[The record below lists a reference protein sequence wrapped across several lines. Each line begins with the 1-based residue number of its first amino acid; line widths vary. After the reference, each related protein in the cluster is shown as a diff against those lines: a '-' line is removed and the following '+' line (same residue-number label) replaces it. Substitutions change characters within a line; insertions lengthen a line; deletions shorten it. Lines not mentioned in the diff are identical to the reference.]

1 MADGEGSKVS
11 ISAVRKRKARKPKFA
26 PVAGATSVEALNL
39 QPLVGHAL
47 ADDIRRQVADALGVP
62 ADLQVDERLA
72 RASERARRVN
82 EVDEREAAETA
93 AGRKVRR
100 GAMKRLSH
108 YEREKPTAEEAARGE
123 FEVLPA
129 ERFDT
134 SRKGE
139 KVLVNLAAR
148 GRGAATMFKR
158 NQISAREFRAAEEL
172 YRLFDLSQASQLSG
186 VPMQE
191 RVDGGMV
198 DTRGD
203 RLRSAA
209 KAAGEYRDALE
220 TLTTAGRVLVE
231 NVVVLGVA
239 MESAVRMRT
248 VAHRLGG
255 GEKDM
260 RRKVDRAHVVVSEA
274 LDKLADHFRI
284 AK

>member
-1 MADGEGSKVS
+1 MADGEGED
-11 ISAVRKRKARKPKFA
+11 R
-26 PVAGATSVEALNL
+26 VEAVWKR
-39 QPLVGHAL
+39 QE
-47 ADDIRRQVADALGVP
+47 RRRAADA
-62 ADLQVDERLA
+62 
-72 RASERARRVN
+72 
-82 EVDEREAAETA
+82 REAAEA
-93 AGRKVRR
+93 VPGRKSRR

-108 YEREKPTAEEAARGE
+108 YERDKPTAEEAARGV
-123 FEVLPA
+123 FEVELA

-148 GRGAATMFKR
+148 GRGAATMLKR
-158 NQISAREFRAAEEL
+158 GQITPREFRAAEEL
-172 YRLFDLSQASQLSG
+172 CRLFDLSQASQLSG

-239 MESAVRMRT
+239 MEAAVRMRT
-248 VAHRLGG
+248 VAHRMDAL
-255 GEKDM
+255 KSLDNK
-260 RRKVDRAHVVVSEA
+260 RSRAAVLIAEA
-274 LDKLADHFRI
+274 LETLADHFRI
-284 AK
+284 AR

>member
-1 MADGEGSKVS
+1 MADGEGDD
-11 ISAVRKRKARKPKFA
+11 R
-26 PVAGATSVEALNL
+26 VEA
-39 QPLVGHAL
+39 VWK
-47 ADDIRRQVADALGVP
+47 RRSRVAAVDA
-62 ADLQVDERLA
+62 
-72 RASERARRVN
+72 
-82 EVDEREAAETA
+82 REAAEA
-93 AGRKVRR
+93 AGPRKAKRQ
-100 GAMKRLSH
+100 AMKRLSH
-108 YEREKPTAEEAARGE
+108 YEREKPTAEEAARGV
-123 FEVLPA
+123 FEVERA
-129 ERFDT
+129 EKFDT

-148 GRGAATMFKR
+148 GRGAATMLKR

-172 YRLFDLSQASQLSG
+172 CRLFDLSQASQLSG

-231 NVVVLGVA
+231 NVVVMGVA

-248 VAHRLGG
+248 VAHRVGG

-260 RRKVDRAHVVVSEA
+260 RRKVDRAHVMVSEA
-274 LDKLADHFRI
+274 LETLADHFRI